1 MFPVNELTK
10 QISCP
15 AKHHYENLILLCF
28 VFLAVHV
35 LYRDYAT
42 LN

>member
-1 MFPVNELTK
+1 MLPVNESTK

-15 AKHHYENLILLCF
+15 AKHYENLILLCF